1 MRGIEPVIVAA
12 GVMRS
17 PNAAKGGEDMD
28 YRKFGETW
36 YIRMDRGDEV
46 IRGILDV
53 CEREGIR
60 SAVFSGI
67 GGLSRAEVQ
76 TFRPERG
83 EFETE
88 AIEGMLE
95 LVCLNGN
102 VIVDADGARR
112 QHTHALLAYK
122 DGAEHRVAGG
132 HVKSLTVLYTAEIE
146 LRPVVGGEIR
156 WRFNPETGTGFWDF
170 GK

>member
-1 MRGIEPVIVAA
+1 
-12 GVMRS
+12 
-17 PNAAKGGEDMD
+17 MD
-28 YRKFGETW
+28 YRKYGETW

-46 IRGILDV
+46 VRGILDV

-67 GGLSRAEVQ
+67 GGLSKAEIQ
-76 TFRPERG
+76 TFLPEKG
-83 EFETE
+83 AFETE

-102 VIVDADGARR
+102 VIVDADGRR
-112 QHTHALLAYK
+112 HQHTHAMLSYR
-122 DGAEHRVAGG
+122 DGEAHRAVGG

-146 LRPVVGGEIR
+146 LRPVSGGQIG

-170 GK
+170 EG